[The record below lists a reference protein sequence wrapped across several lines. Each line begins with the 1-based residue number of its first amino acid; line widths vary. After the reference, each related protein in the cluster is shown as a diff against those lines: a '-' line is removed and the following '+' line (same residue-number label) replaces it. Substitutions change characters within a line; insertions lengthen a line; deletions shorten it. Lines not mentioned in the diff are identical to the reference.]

1 MFDADAKDG
10 EVHLAQLQERTV
22 EEETA
27 QKKEMK
33 EAKKA
38 AKVEAATQAE
48 REARGRLDAVR
59 QEHAAAMNSAKD
71 GGAGGDEGGTAAAR
85 KEREREIERLRH
97 EHDIAMEAVD
107 IVTEGGGEDSGEDG
121 GDGGDEDEGEAQHS
135 NASTPEK
142 GFLNFLAVDEES
154 VGEGDEEFETME
166 DDEGEGGNE
175 EEDDDEEDDFAEDLL
190 EQLGDKQSAKSTA
203 ATHGAEGMF
212 GQGGQKQRGDIKKVI
227 EDAAQLQAL
236 RQDLAD
242 RKNDGKVDSAGS
254 AGKKKK
260 AAKIMVVKKK
270 VRIM

>member
-1 MFDADAKDG
+1 MVR
-10 EVHLAQLQERTV
+10 ECSTR
-22 EEETA
+22 
-27 QKKEMK
+27 
-33 EAKKA
+33 
-38 AKVEAATQAE
+38 ATTE
-48 REARGRLDAVR
+48 GV
-59 QEHAAAMNSAKD
+59 
-71 GGAGGDEGGTAAAR
+71 AGDNLSKYAR
-85 KEREREIERLRH
+85 KENVNIAES
-97 EHDIAMEAVD
+97 HDIYKQRIQEIWRRQQVAL
-107 IVTEGGGEDSGEDG
+107 GGEMMEEEEEIDFD
-121 GDGGDEDEGEAQHS
+121 D
-135 NASTPEK
+135 
-142 GFLNFLAVDEES
+142 DEES
-154 VGEGDEEFETME
+154 VGEGGEGGDEEFEAME